1 MKNRLRSLILCSL
14 FILSTVVL
22 AESDQNPNKL
32 SEEYNNDI
40 RQLKQEVKFYAEGLE
55 ILRRDQINY
64 RMEKD
69 LLKETYSSN
78 LQTINLLITIILGG
92 FTVVGFLGLR
102 SMSAI
107 KSEYSSELNQLKT
120 LKNQFENELKELVKQ
135 QEKFQSQVEE
145 ITKSDEDQ
153 NKRIK
158 LLEIIEKA
166 ISYANMKNW
175 DWALEWVAEG
185 LKLDPN
191 NLVLLDTKRHCLWQ
205 IEDYKESIKISRLIV
220 EMNQSN
226 RIGPVLNL
234 LESLALMKESN
245 EFEVVFQKYKAEI
258 EKDENNNL
266 IMTYLHVL
274 QNIVNDDITKAKT
287 ILSEFIPDLSG
298 IEADS
303 YFYFF
308 DKIWSIDVAQAF
320 KSKLT
325 TEQQKQYLQ
334 TLNNFFT
341 GKLSAKQLKEF
352 LSKN

>member
-1 MKNRLRSLILCSL
+1 
-14 FILSTVVL
+14 
-22 AESDQNPNKL
+22 
-32 SEEYNNDI
+32 
-40 RQLKQEVKFYAEGLE
+40 
-55 ILRRDQINY
+55 
-64 RMEKD
+64 
-69 LLKETYSSN
+69 
-78 LQTINLLITIILGG
+78 
-92 FTVVGFLGLR
+92 
-102 SMSAI
+102 
-107 KSEYSSELNQLKT
+107 
-120 LKNQFENELKELVKQ
+120 
-135 QEKFQSQVEE
+135 
-145 ITKSDEDQ
+145 
-153 NKRIK
+153 
-158 LLEIIEKA
+158 
-166 ISYANMKNW
+166 MKNW

-185 LKLDPN
+185 LKLDPD

-226 RIGPVLNL
+226 RIGSVLNL
-234 LESLALMKESN
+234 LESLALIKESN

-334 TLNNFFT
+334 TLNNYFT